1 MYSTCS
7 VTVEENEAV
16 VQYALSRRP
25 NVKLVETGLTFGVE
39 GFRNFEG
46 RRFDGGMGM
55 TRRFYPHR
63 YNVDG
68 FFVSKFRKT
77 GPTLRDGKG
86 DALREGK
93 GGKVVDGVDGK
104 MGGNKV
110 DGAEVDRGQKA
121 EGKMAGED
129 ADGAEDFG
137 SWDSSEDE
145 KIIERAQRRRAKKK
159 GVDPNAGSHGKGK
172 PNGKETASGDS

>member
-77 GPTLRDGKG
+77 GPTIRSGKG
-86 DALREGK
+86 DALREGRGGEVDGQVGEGDGH
-93 GGKVVDGVDGK
+93 GGKVAGANGK
-104 MGGNKV
+104 
-110 DGAEVDRGQKA
+110 GQKNGEA
-121 EGKMAGED
+121 QAGSPTED
-129 ADGAEDFG
+129 TFG
-137 SWDSSEDE
+137 GWDESEDE
-145 KIIERAQRRRAKKK
+145 RIIERARRRRARQK
-159 GVDPNAGSHGKGK
+159 GVDPQCWKPWEGK
-172 PNGKETASGDS
+172 PPTVMR

>member
-1 MYSTCS
+1 
-7 VTVEENEAV
+7 V

-46 RRFDGGMGM
+46 RRFAEGMGM

-68 FFVSKFRKT
+68 FFVSKVRKT
-77 GPTLRDGKG
+77 GPTIRSGKG

-93 GGKVVDGVDGK
+93 GGEVDVQVGEGDRQVDGHGGK
-104 MGGNKV
+104 V
-110 DGAEVDRGQKA
+110 AGANGKGQKNGEA
-121 EGKMAGED
+121 KAGSPTED
-129 ADGAEDFG
+129 TFG
-137 SWDSSEDE
+137 GWDESEDE
-145 KIIERAQRRRAKKK
+145 RIIERAQRRCARKK
-159 GVDPNAGSHGKGK
+159 GMDPNAGSHGKGN
-172 PNGKETASGDS
+172 PNDDAVKEG